1 MLPIFEAIA
10 KNDANK
16 LAKIISEEAAV
27 DVVDGDD
34 RTPLMHASIDGRDQ
48 IVPLLINANCSLN
61 SKDKAGYTAL
71 HFAAQNFHLNI
82 AKILLESGVSVD
94 PQDMHGNTPLWRATF
109 NSKGKGEM
117 IKLLLSYGA
126 DKNLKNSSGKA
137 PIDLA
142 KTIANYDLAQ
152 FF

>member
-10 KNDANK
+10 NNDASK
-16 LAKIISEEAAV
+16 LALILSEGAAV

-34 RTPLMHASIDGRDQ
+34 RTPLIHAAIDGRDQ
-48 IVPLLINANCSLN
+48 IVPLLVKANCSIEA
-61 SKDKAGYTAL
+61 KDRTGYTAL

-82 AKILLESGVSVD
+82 AKILLESGASVD
-94 PQDMHGNTPLWRATF
+94 AQDMYGNSPLWRATF

-126 DKNLKNSSGKA
+126 DKKLRNSKGIA
-137 PIDLA
+137 PLDLA
-142 KTIANYDLAQ
+142 RTIANYDIAQ